1 MRGKR
6 ILEELYHSDSYL
18 SLNYFA
24 NLLNVSTR
32 TVSNDIKITKKDGIK
47 NGFDI
52 KLKRSRGYYLNITN
66 KKLLETYLKDI
77 VYADKIS
84 PDYRIDCII
93 ALLLTKENYIT
104 MDYLSEKINV
114 SKSIIKLDINKVQ
127 EILNE
132 ENIKLERKAHYG
144 IRIMCDEFTR
154 KKFIARCYIEGN
166 ILIKKFINENI
177 DSSKF
182 DILEHCIKSILKEF
196 KLETIYVQ
204 LEEIFSFIKTN
215 IVLNSNES
223 IECTSINLDPVYSS
237 AVLKITEEIK
247 NLFNISITSGSMINI
262 EKFLMEKTHKK
273 CSNDLFEEEL
283 KDDIEEFIKKIDKE
297 YDTNFLNDDSFRE
310 SILCHLIFLIN
321 RQQNQISFSNPLVKE
336 ISIRYPA
343 IFDLAI
349 RFSRI
354 LEGKYNISISHH
366 EIGFIATHFA
376 AHIEKEIC
384 EMLSSYSKI
393 AIVCSS
399 GRGSALL
406 MKLKLEILF
415 SSSDIRIFSIF
426 DEDEVVKFAP
436 DIIFT
441 NCEVKRAVHVPVIH
455 INEII
460 DDIDLLKIKN
470 IIKNSN
476 GTVDI
481 SEHNKEFIK
490 LFKKNAFRIVTSET
504 EYLSLLSNMSQDIEK
519 LGYSTENYSKYVMER
534 EIYMSTVYDN
544 GVAIP
549 HPINMCGIEDVI
561 SVAIIKNNLKRDDKD
576 IKIIFMISLKKGN
589 LNRYSIITKTLF
601 EIMNDKKIIS
611 KLRSSDNFEEFL
623 INLKELDL

>member
-1 MRGKR
+1 M
-6 ILEELYHSDSYL
+6 
-18 SLNYFA
+18 
-24 NLLNVSTR
+24 
-32 TVSNDIKITKKDGIK
+32 
-47 NGFDI
+47 
-52 KLKRSRGYYLNITN
+52 
-66 KKLLETYLKDI
+66 
-77 VYADKIS
+77 
-84 PDYRIDCII
+84 
-93 ALLLTKENYIT
+93 
-104 MDYLSEKINV
+104 
-114 SKSIIKLDINKVQ
+114 
-127 EILNE
+127 
-132 ENIKLERKAHYG
+132 
-144 IRIMCDEFTR
+144 
-154 KKFIARCYIEGN
+154 
-166 ILIKKFINENI
+166 
-177 DSSKF
+177 
-182 DILEHCIKSILKEF
+182 
-196 KLETIYVQ
+196 
-204 LEEIFSFIKTN
+204 
-215 IVLNSNES
+215 
-223 IECTSINLDPVYSS
+223 
-237 AVLKITEEIK
+237 
-247 NLFNISITSGSMINI
+247 
-262 EKFLMEKTHKK
+262 
-273 CSNDLFEEEL
+273 
-283 KDDIEEFIKKIDKE
+283 
-297 YDTNFLNDDSFRE
+297 
-310 SILCHLIFLIN
+310 
-321 RQQNQISFSNPLVKE
+321 
-336 ISIRYPA
+336 
-343 IFDLAI
+343 AI

-476 GTVDI
+476 GTIDI